1 VHQAFIAGKG
11 KYEMLN
17 PKYQRYADR
26 LRELIEEGQTVA
38 KLERPSSVG
47 NYIQDED
54 NIRVQS
60 WLTSV
65 RNILE
70 TVFGSQ
76 SPHYRQFEEVLPQ
89 YGVRHVQHSYDI
101 HPIVGVLTGALD
113 DLEKGYL
120 LGQEFLIAGEVFDS
134 ILEQAKQLLQS
145 GYKDPAAVLTRVVL
159 EDALKRLARGEGID
173 DSQKASVINDDLRKR
188 GRYPQSQWRFVQAWL
203 DIGNAAAHGKF
214 GEYKEK
220 DVRRVIEG
228 VEHFLAA
235 EFR

>member
-1 VHQAFIAGKG
+1 
-11 KYEMLN
+11 MLN

-26 LRELIEEGQTVA
+26 LLELIEEGQSVA
-38 KLERPSSVG
+38 KLEKPSSVG
-47 NYIQDED
+47 KYIQGED
-54 NIRVQS
+54 NIQVQS
-60 WLTSV
+60 WLTNV

-70 TVFGSQ
+70 TVFGLH

-89 YGVRHVQHSYDI
+89 YGMRHVQHSYDI

-113 DLEKGYL
+113 DLEKGHL

-134 ILEQAKQLLQS
+134 ILEQAKQLLRS
-145 GYKDPAAVLTRVVL
+145 GYKDPAAVVARVVL

-173 DSQKASVINDDLRKR
+173 DRQKASVINDDLRKR
-188 GRYPQSQWRFVQAWL
+188 GRYSQSQWRFIQAWL

-214 GEYKEK
+214 SEYKEE
-220 DVRRVIEG
+220 DVTRV
-228 VEHFLAA
+228 VEDLERFLAA